1 LRRGLSRYPLENTMN
16 LIIWLI
22 AGGLIGWVASLL
34 MRTDGEQGVI
44 LNVLVGI
51 VGAAIGGWLISPMVG
66 IPSINDGSL
75 SIGALVVSLVGAV
88 VLLAIVNLIRRG
100 TTR

>member
-1 LRRGLSRYPLENTMN
+1 MN

-34 MRTDGEQGVI
+34 MKTDGEQGVI

-66 IPSINDGSL
+66 VPSINDGSL
-75 SIGALVVSLVGAV
+75 SLGALVVSLLGAV
-88 VLLAIVNLIRRG
+88 VLLAVVNLIRRG

>member
-1 LRRGLSRYPLENTMN
+1 MN

-34 MRTDGEQGVI
+34 MRTDGEQGVL

-66 IPSINDGSL
+66 VATINDGALSMGSL
-75 SIGALVVSLVGAV
+75 TVSLIGAV

>member
-1 LRRGLSRYPLENTMN
+1 MN
-16 LIIWLI
+16 LIVWLI
-22 AGGLIGWVASLL
+22 VGGIIGWVASLL
-34 MRTDGEQGVI
+34 MRTDGEQGVV

-66 IPSINDGSL
+66 MGTINDGSL
-75 SIGALVVSLVGAV
+75 SIGALVVSLLGAI

>member
-1 LRRGLSRYPLENTMN
+1 MN

-22 AGGLIGWVASLL
+22 AGGVIGWVASLL
-34 MRTDGEQGVI
+34 MKTDGEQGVI

-66 IPSINDGSL
+66 VPSINDGSL
-75 SIGALVVSLVGAV
+75 SIGALVVSLLGAV